1 MKTVLFPGQG
11 AQYKGMGKELFKE
24 YSKLTQTAEK
34 ILGYSVV
41 ELCIDDPKK
50 QLNLT
55 QYTQPALFVVN
66 ALNYYRQQESGEA
79 ASQADYF
86 MGHSL
91 GEYNALLAA
100 GAFDFATGLKLVQK
114 RGELMSKAS
123 EGGMAAV
130 LGLKVEE
137 LKELFASE
145 KMTDIDLANY
155 NTPTQIVISGKNADI
170 EKIEKVM
177 RQKKIKCIPLAVSAA
192 FHSRYMQV
200 SQKEFSKYLKN
211 FTFSS
216 LKTPVIANATA
227 RPYQDKEIPQL
238 LSKQI
243 VSSVLW
249 VESVRYLMGQGE
261 QAFVEIGSSILTNMV
276 KEIQRTEQ
284 PLKIAAEEEKPLPEV
299 GKSKLIQPAV
309 TKKVDKSLSGKK
321 EINATSSAAKQKS
334 KSSSKPPILTPENYQ
349 ITAAALGNSAFRK
362 EYGVKYAYLA
372 GGMYMGIASKEMVVR
387 LGKAGMMG
395 FLGTGGLSLRKIK
408 DDVKYIK
415 QELNKGESYGMNF
428 LYRLDDGGMELVSFY
443 LEAGICHIEASAFLQ
458 ITPALVLYRLKG
470 LIKDNKGKIN
480 TKHKIIAKISRPEI
494 AELFMSP
501 APERLVKKLLE
512 EGKITQEEAE
522 YGKQVPMSY
531 DICVEADSGGH
542 TDGGIITVLMPSMQR
557 LKQEM
562 SQKYSY
568 PDPIRLGL
576 AGGIGT
582 PNAAAAAFIMGADF
596 IVTGSI
602 NQCTVEAGM
611 SDSVK
616 NMLQDI
622 NVQDTEYAP
631 AGDMFELGAKVQ
643 VLKKGVFF
651 PARANK
657 LYQLYL
663 HYGSLGEIPEK
674 TKNQL
679 EERYFQKSFDDI
691 WEETKDYFNK
701 SGKSNEIGKAE
712 ANPKHKMALIFR
724 WYFNYSTDLAFKG
737 VEDKRVNYQVQT
749 GPALGA
755 FNQWVKDT
763 ALSKWPDRHVDE
775 IGKKL
780 MHDTATL
787 LNQRIKSLNLV

>member
-24 YSKLTQTAEK
+24 YPELTQTAEK
-34 ILGYSVV
+34 ILGYSVE

-55 QYTQPALFVVN
+55 QYTQPALYVVN
-66 ALNYYRQQESGEA
+66 ALNYYRQKESGEL

-100 GAFDFATGLKLVQK
+100 GAFDFATGLKLVKK
-114 RGELMSKAS
+114 RGELMGIAS
-123 EGGMAAV
+123 GGGMAAI
-130 LGLKVEE
+130 LGHRVEE
-137 LKELFASE
+137 LKELLGE
-145 KMTDIDLANY
+145 EEMTEIDFANY
-155 NTPTQIVISGKNADI
+155 NTSTQIVISGKSTDIQKI
-170 EKIEKVM
+170 EKIM
-177 RQKKIKCIPLAVSAA
+177 GQKDIKCIPLVVSAA
-192 FHSRYMQV
+192 FHSRYMQAA
-200 SQKEFSKYLKN
+200 QMEFSEYLEP

-227 RPYQDKEIPQL
+227 RPYPDRKISQL
-238 LSKQI
+238 LSRQI
-243 VSSVLW
+243 ASSVLW
-249 VESVRYLMGQGE
+249 VESVRYLMGVGE
-261 QAFVEIGSSILTNMV
+261 QTFTEIGSSILTNMV

-284 PLKIAAEEEKPLPEV
+284 PLKIAEEEKSLPEADKP
-299 GKSKLIQPAV
+299 KSVQPII
-309 TKKVDKSLSGKK
+309 TDETDKSSPGKETICGTSPVKQEAKLLS
-321 EINATSSAAKQKS
+321 EQSNRTQ
-334 KSSSKPPILTPENYQ
+334 ENHQ
-349 ITAAALGNSAFRK
+349 ITATSLGNSTFRK
-362 EYGVKYAYLA
+362 EYGLKYAYLG

-395 FLGTGGLSLRKIK
+395 FLGAGGLSLSRIK
-408 DDVKYIK
+408 DDVKYIQ
-415 QELNKGESYGMNF
+415 QELNKGEPYGMNF
-428 LYRLDDGGMELVSFY
+428 LYKLDDGGMELISFY
-443 LEAGICHIEASAFLQ
+443 LEAGICHLEASAFLM

-470 LIKDNKGKIN
+470 LTKDNDGKIN
-480 TKHKIIAKISRPEI
+480 IKHKIIAKVSRPEI

-501 APERLVKKLLE
+501 APDRLVKKLLE
-512 EGKITQEEAE
+512 EGKITEEEAE
-522 YGKQVPMSY
+522 YGKQIPMSY

-542 TDGGIITVLMPSMQR
+542 TDGGIMTVLMPSMQR

-562 SQKYSY
+562 SQKFNY
-568 PDPIRLGL
+568 PDQIRLGL

-582 PNAAAAAFIMGADF
+582 PDAAAAAFIMGADF

-602 NQCTVEAGM
+602 NQCTVEGEM

-643 VLKKGVFF
+643 VLRKGVFF

-657 LYQLYL
+657 LYQLYMQFD
-663 HYGSLGEIPEK
+663 SLDEIPEK

-679 EERYFQKSFDDI
+679 EERYFQKSFADI

-701 SGKSNEIGKAE
+701 SGKIKEIERAE
-712 ANPKHKMALIFR
+712 ANPKNKMSLIFR
-724 WYFNYSTDLAFKG
+724 WYFKYSAELAYKG
-737 VEDKRVNYQVQT
+737 IEDNRVNYQVQT

-763 ALSKWPDRHVDE
+763 ALSKWPARHVDE
-775 IGKKL
+775 IGEKL
-780 MHDTATL
+780 MLETATL
-787 LNQRIKSLNLV
+787 LNQRIKSLSLT